1 MKRTPPPPRS
11 PAPAAS
17 PSPSLVG
24 HEKVWD
30 ALQTAVAGDRLPHAL
45 LFTGPEGVGKRTLA
59 VALARQLVVGEDAE
73 EAVRFSLQANERY
86 LLYSDLT
93 KPLPV
98 RRAELL
104 TRERSE
110 DQLLSAYGLLEREGW
125 LGGIDDARGPDVID
139 LLERNPERFTGRRG
153 IPFAD
158 VLERELAGLERV
170 RDSSPDVVAVARRL
184 FTQGPSLAL
193 YRRNLGIELIN
204 GRGDGAHFRTIES
217 LLHTTVGG
225 ERRVVIVDDAH
236 KMTEEA
242 ENAFLKTLEEPPP
255 GTLIVLV
262 TAEPLLLLPTTLSRC
277 AHVVFGPVPEVK
289 LAEFLVENQKRTPD
303 EARLLATLA
312 DGSIGAALAARG
324 LDLVQ
329 RRREVEALL
338 PAIARSDLG
347 EVLAIVGQRL
357 TAAAEGKGGGR
368 GGGRDALRVESH
380 LLIDLLALCF
390 RDLVLL
396 STADA
401 EIALVSGMDPAGAA
415 ELAGQLS
422 ASEWERLYLRTQEA
436 ARDVEASVEPRLA
449 IEALFAEALDPK
461 TVAR

>member
-1 MKRTPPPPRS
+1 M
-11 PAPAAS
+11 
-17 PSPSLVG
+17 
-24 HEKVWD
+24 
-30 ALQTAVAGDRLPHAL
+30 DRLPHAL

-59 VALARQLVVGEDAE
+59 VALARQLVAADDLE
-73 EAVRFSLQANERY
+73 EGKRFSLQAHERY

-93 KPLPV
+93 RPLPL

-104 TRERSE
+104 TAERSE
-110 DQLLSAYGLLEREGW
+110 EQLLAAYALLEREGW
-125 LGGIDDARGPDVID
+125 LGGVDGARGPGVID

-158 VLERELAGLERV
+158 VLERELAGLERI
-170 RDSSPDVVAVARRL
+170 RDASPDVVAVARRV

-217 LLHTTVGG
+217 LLRTTAAG

-277 AHVVFGPVPEVK
+277 AQVVFGPLPEVK
-289 LAEFLVENQKRTPD
+289 IAEFLVENQKRIPG

-324 LDLVQ
+324 LDLVA
-329 RRREVEALL
+329 RRRDVEAML
-338 PAIARSDLG
+338 PAIARGDLG
-347 EVLAIVGQRL
+347 EILAFVGRRL
-357 TAAAEGKGGGR
+357 ASAEGKGGSR
-368 GGGRDALRVESH
+368 GGGREALRVESR

-390 RDLVLL
+390 RDLALL
-396 STADA
+396 STAGA
-401 EIALVSGMDPAGAA
+401 EIALVSGMDAGTAAEVAGARP
-415 ELAGQLS
+415 

-449 IEALFAEALDPK
+449 IEALFAEALDPEA
-461 TVAR
+461 VA